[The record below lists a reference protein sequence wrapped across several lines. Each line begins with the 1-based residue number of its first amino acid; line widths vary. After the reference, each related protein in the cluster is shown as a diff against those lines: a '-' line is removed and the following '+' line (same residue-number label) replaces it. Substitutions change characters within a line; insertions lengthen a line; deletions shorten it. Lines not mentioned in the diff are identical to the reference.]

1 MGDFDEIL
9 TPKFEIVVLI
19 KACRRRGK
27 QHCVPCFCVPCRR
40 LNSRLHGC
48 AHLGRHADLAGE
60 FRGLSSDDIG
70 LFHGCFGDVLK
81 GVNAPLFHQA
91 AADPADVFKRPQ
103 GLGRGVDIG
112 GLAIVDIAHTI
123 DFTHKL
129 RTMRQTCKG
138 FKPLFNHAGG
148 KAKSA
153 QCAIGRAGVLV
164 VMCAG
169 QSRDTAQ
176 ID

>member
-9 TPKFEIVVLI
+9 PPKFEIVVLI

-40 LNSRLHGC
+40 PNGRLHGC
-48 AHLGRHADLAGE
+48 AHLGRHPNLAGE
-60 FRGLSSDDIG
+60 FRGLSSNDIG
-70 LFHGCFGDVLK
+70 LFHRCFGDVLQ
-81 GVNAPLFHQA
+81 GVNTPLFHQA
-91 AADPADVFKRPQ
+91 AADPADVLKRPQ
-103 GLGRGVDIG
+103 CLGRGINIG
-112 GLAIVDIAHTI
+112 GLAVVDIAHPI
-123 DFTHKL
+123 DFTDKL
-129 RTMRQTCKG
+129 RTMCQTCKG
-138 FKPLFNHAGG
+138 FKPLFNHAWG
-148 KAKSA
+148 KAKGA

-169 QSRDTAQ
+169 QSRNIAQ